1 MRLPIALSIALV
13 LAMVFGA
20 PEARAQTERWD
31 SVKDR
36 VFYFV
41 LPDRFENGDPTN
53 DRAGIGGDALLHG
66 FLPDNK
72 AYYHGGDLAGL
83 IDRLPYL
90 DRMGVSA
97 IWLGPIFRNKP
108 VQGDGTIEGSSSGY
122 HGYWTLDYTRIDPH
136 FGVNAELQEL
146 VDAAHARDIKVFFD
160 IITNHTADV
169 VKYNECHDGIADS
182 SGNGTDDLDAD
193 GPLPGGACPY
203 RSIAEYP
210 FDTEGGAGG
219 APINSGFLVPDAP
232 LAESN
237 FDALADM
244 RYAFTPYVPA
254 EERNAKEPAWLNDIH
269 YYHNRGDSTFT
280 GENSLHGDFVGLDDL
295 FTEHPDV
302 VAGMTEIFMDW
313 ITDYRIDGFR
323 VDTVKHVNIEFW
335 QQFSPAILDHASAQ
349 GIPDF
354 FMFGEVFDSTP
365 QFLSRFTTEGQLPAV
380 LDFGFQA
387 ATQAVVADNNPTDL
401 LRRLFADDD
410 YYTDADSDAGL
421 LPTFVGNHDIGRIS
435 YFIRRANP
443 GAGGD
448 EVLARVRL
456 AHGLMF
462 FARGMPVVYYGDE
475 QGFVGDGNDQDARQD
490 MFPSQVASYN
500 DDVLVG
506 TLATTAQSNF
516 DRRHPLYRAFRQF
529 ARLRDRSGGLRYGD
543 QFHRYSEDGPGLYA
557 FSRIDRNNPVEY
569 LVVINSSDQA
579 RTAAIPVLNP
589 NRRYRPML
597 PRGRAIRS
605 AQDATLTVTVP
616 AFDLAVY
623 RAAGRPNAQVAPDI
637 RFASPSEGESVT
649 GRLEVCIAADTA
661 AFGAVSFDA
670 VIAGEPVPLGVDPS
684 PSVFRDGD
692 NTSCPRGEPTYR
704 VFLDTLAYP
713 HGSEATLHARFAT
726 HAGRDHDDDD
736 DDGDDDDDDWPPV
749 DESFAQV
756 SFRLTH
762 ERPSVALRYENGND
776 RTGFYGITDTG
787 AVLFPT
793 ALGEELSFP
802 WPDNSG
808 SMVLFFESGAEA
820 DGFAFDVPVTI
831 DLRRDV
837 LPAAEDG
844 PDGFVATLFLNDDH
858 VLSTT
863 DNFADGDTPPAS
875 MAAPFD
881 APPPFGT
888 VTMHVRGGMNGWG
901 TGDPMDYVGQ
911 GAYGRTIAL
920 GAGLIEHKFADAF
933 WSDPT
938 NFGAP
943 FSEDGLNRG
952 GGSGNLVLQVEE
964 SGDYRFNLFRIDG
977 VGQGGSP
984 LTFYRV
990 APVP

>member
-1 MRLPIALSIALV
+1 MRLSLVLSMALV
-13 LAMVFGA
+13 LATVFAA
-20 PEARAQTERWD
+20 PDVRAGTDAWD
-31 SVKDR
+31 SVRDR

-41 LPDRFENGDPTN
+41 LPDRFENGDPSN
-53 DRAGIGGDALLHG
+53 DRGGVGGDALLHG

-72 AYYHGGDLAGL
+72 GYYHGGDLAGL

-136 FGVNAELQEL
+136 FGVNDELRDL

-169 VKYNECHDGIADS
+169 IKYNECHDGIADS
-182 SGNGTDDLDAD
+182 SDNGTEDLDAA

-210 FDTEGGAGG
+210 FETEGGPGG
-219 APINSGFLVPDAP
+219 APINPGFLVPEAP

-237 FDALADM
+237 FDALTDM
-244 RYAFTPYVPA
+244 RYAFSPYVPVD
-254 EERNAKEPAWLNDIH
+254 ERDAKEPSWLNDIR

-335 QQFSPAILDHASAQ
+335 QQFTPAILDHAAAQ

-354 FMFGEVFDSTP
+354 FIFGEVFDSTP
-365 QFLSRFTTEGQLPAV
+365 QFLSRFTTEGRLPAV

-387 ATQAVVADNNPTDL
+387 AARAVVADNNPTDA

-435 YFIRRANP
+435 YFIRQANP
-443 GAGGD
+443 GADDD

-462 FARGMPVVYYGDE
+462 FARGMPVIYYGDE

-500 DDVLVG
+500 DDDLVG
-506 TLATTAQSNF
+506 TLATTAQANF
-516 DRRHPLYRAFRQF
+516 DPRHPLFRAFREF
-529 ARLRDRSGGLRYGD
+529 ARLRERSGGLRHGD
-543 QFHRYSEDGPGLYA
+543 QFHRHSEDGPGLYA
-557 FSRIDRNNPVEY
+557 FSRIDPDNPVEY
-569 LVVINSSDQA
+569 LVVINSSDEA
-579 RTAAIPVLNP
+579 RTAAIPVLNAD
-589 NRRYRPML
+589 RRYRPVL
-597 PRGRAIRS
+597 PRGRSLRS
-605 AQDATLTVTVP
+605 GSDGTLTVTVP

-623 RAAGRPNAQVAPDI
+623 RAAGRPVAQSAPEI

-649 GRLEVCIAADTA
+649 GRLEVCVAAADA
-661 AFGAVSFDA
+661 SYGSVAFDA
-670 VIAGEPVPLGVDPS
+670 VIDGVPVPLGADPS
-684 PSVFRDGD
+684 PMVFRDGD
-692 NTSCPRGEPTYR
+692 TTACPRGEPVYR

-713 HGSEATLHARFAT
+713 HGTEASLHARFAT
-726 HAGRDHDDDD
+726 HAARR
-736 DDGDDDDDDWPPV
+736 GDDDDDDDDDDRRRRV
-749 DESFAQV
+749 EESFAQV
-756 SFRLTH
+756 SFRLAH
-762 ERPSVALRYENGND
+762 ERPTVALRYENGND
-776 RTGFYGITDTG
+776 RTGVYGITDSG

-793 ALGEELSFP
+793 SLDVEAEFSFP

-808 SMVLFFESGAEA
+808 SVVLFYESGAEA

-844 PDGFVATLFLNDDH
+844 PDGFVATLYLNDDH
-858 VLSTT
+858 ALSTV
-863 DNFADGDTPPAS
+863 DNFADGDTPPPAMS
-875 MAAPFD
+875 APVA
-881 APPPFGT
+881 APPPFGD

-911 GAYGRTIAL
+911 GAYGRTIRL
-920 GAGLIEHKFADAF
+920 GAGLIEHKFADAD

-943 FSEDGLNRG
+943 FSAAGLNRG
-952 GGSGNLVLQVEE
+952 GGSGNLVLQVTE
-964 SGDYRFNLFRIDG
+964 SGDYRFNLFRIEG
-977 VGQGGSP
+977 AGPAGGP

-990 APVP
+990 APAP